1 MQSDS
6 TRVCG
11 IHEEGQDIG
20 MCVCVWG
27 GSLHTIVSLMTLSRV
42 FSSTSVKIWSLSG
55 RSLALL

>member
-20 MCVCVWG
+20 MCVCG
-27 GSLHTIVSLMTLSRV
+27 GGVITYHCLIDDPL
-42 FSSTSVKIWSLSG
+42 
-55 RSLALL
+55 

>member
-20 MCVCVWG
+20 MFVCG
-27 GSLHTIVSLMTLSRV
+27 GVITYHCLIDDPL
-42 FSSTSVKIWSLSG
+42 
-55 RSLALL
+55 

>member
-20 MCVCVWG
+20 MCVVCVCVCVCVCG
-27 GSLHTIVSLMTLSRV
+27 GGGGFITYHCLIDDPL
-42 FSSTSVKIWSLSG
+42 
-55 RSLALL
+55 